1 MAASAAGQMTDVS
14 ITFGPF
20 ELLPSKRRLLKDG
33 GALPVG
39 SRAFDILLALVEQP
53 GHPIS
58 SADLIARVWKHS
70 VVHPGALRV
79 HVAALRKTLQDDRRR
94 PCYILTTPS
103 KGYRFAAPVRRNLLP
118 QAFAAG
124 RPHADREAHG
134 AGSDTERAGLLGRA
148 TVLAELQTLVRRH
161 RCVTVTGPGGV
172 GKSTVVRA
180 MIQNTRDQGQAPRVV
195 DLASVERPEDVPH
208 AITAACGLQAAGFD
222 GVAALVEQLRDA
234 EFVLVLDNCEHVID
248 AAAQCA
254 ERILAG
260 AARIQVVATS
270 REPLRIAGEWVHR
283 LAGLAAPGEDHPP
296 GLASAMAFDAVR
308 LFIEQARE
316 TDARFAPNPAEL
328 RSICS
333 LCRRL
338 EGNPLAIR
346 LAAASLRDQPL
357 ARIEANLHHMLRES
371 LDRDLALLTATTRSV
386 LGCLSGIDGPF
397 DLAAARRACHHL
409 FPDAADEASL
419 LADEHLYTLASKSIL
434 VAVPG
439 TESPRYRLEEVVRTH
454 ASLRFP

>member
-1 MAASAAGQMTDVS
+1 MIDVS

-20 ELLPSKRRLLKDG
+20 ELLPSRRTLLKEG
-33 GALPVG
+33 VALPVG

-58 SADLIARVWKHS
+58 SADLIARVWTHS

-103 KGYRFAAPVRRNLLP
+103 KGYRFAAPVRRSLLP
-118 QAFAAG
+118 KAFAAG
-124 RPHADREAHG
+124 QSHADREAHG
-134 AGSDTERAGLLGRA
+134 AGFDTERAGLLGRA

-172 GKSTVVRA
+172 GKSTVVRT
-180 MIQNTRDQGQAPRVV
+180 MIRSTRDQGRAPRVV

-208 AITAACGLQAAGFD
+208 AINAACGLQVAGFD

-283 LAGLAAPGEDHPP
+283 LAGLTAPGEDDPQ

-316 TDARFAPNPAEL
+316 TDARFAPDLAEL

-371 LDRDLALLTATTRSV
+371 LDRDLALLTATTRGV
-386 LGCLSGIDGPF
+386 LGCLSGIDGTF
-397 DLAAARRACHHL
+397 DLAAARRACQHL
-409 FPDAADEASL
+409 FPDAADEASV
-419 LADEHLYTLASKSIL
+419 LADGHLYTLASKSIL